1 MTPDEEQRRIAAER
15 KRAYRLRKKNE
26 ELARQAPKEE
36 QERLFNEQCRNL
48 SPEEIQARI
57 RDDQARMQD
66 SRRIGQATFKP
77 LSKEQQVQAVQQ
89 ILDSH
94 PELEEQWRN
103 AKADSRIYPMPDT
116 DGRAISPIYPLP
128 DSDGRALPPNMPYQG
143 KKGYHDIVHEALVE
157 SVESATPNFRKP
169 PESVSYDDHREQAQ
183 AVISEAEE
191 RSRRLDLIMANH
203 NRIRSNPSELMWE
216 ILKLLNL
223 MRMEMVDLLG
233 GNK

>member
-1 MTPDEEQRRIAAER
+1 MTPDEQKRADAAAK
-15 KRAYRLRKKNE
+15 KRAYRQRKRE
-26 ELARQAPKEE
+26 ELARQAPPEE
-36 QERLFNEQCRNL
+36 LTTLFNEQYRNL

-66 SRRIGQATFKP
+66 SRRIAQATFNP

-89 ILDSH
+89 ILDAH

-103 AKADSRIYPMPDT
+103 AESDSRIYPMPD
-116 DGRAISPIYPLP
+116 
-128 DSDGRALPPNMPYQG
+128 SDGKALSPNMPYQG

-157 SVESATPNFRKP
+157 SATPNFRKP
-169 PESVSYDDHREQAQ
+169 PESVSYDDHRERAQ

-223 MRMEMVDLLG
+223 MRMELTDLI

>member
-1 MTPDEEQRRIAAER
+1 MTPDEQKRADAAAK
-15 KRAYRLRKKNE
+15 KRAYRQRKRE
-26 ELARQAPKEE
+26 ELARQA
-36 QERLFNEQCRNL
+36 N
-48 SPEEIQARI
+48 PEELTTMFNAQAHNI
-57 RDDQARMQD
+57 A
-66 SRRIGQATFKP
+66 
-77 LSKEQQVQAVQQ
+77 
-89 ILDSH
+89 

-103 AKADSRIYPMPDT
+103 AESDSRIYPM
-116 DGRAISPIYPLP
+116 P

-157 SVESATPNFRKP
+157 AVDSANEKTRDTALRIAEK
-169 PESVSYDDHREQAQ
+169 EQDYRERAQ

-223 MRMEMVDLLG
+223 MRMELTDLI

>member
-1 MTPDEEQRRIAAER
+1 MTPDEQKRADAAAK
-15 KRAYRLRKKNE
+15 KRAYRQRKRE
-26 ELARQAPKEE
+26 ELARQANPEE
-36 QERLFNEQCRNL
+36 LTTMFNEQYRNL
-48 SPEEIQARI
+48 TPEEIQARI

-66 SRRIGQATFKP
+66 SRRIAQATPNP

-103 AKADSRIYPMPDT
+103 AKSDSRIYPMPDT
-116 DGRAISPIYPLP
+116 DGRA
-128 DSDGRALPPNMPYQG
+128 LPPDNQG

-169 PESVSYDDHREQAQ
+169 PESVSYDDHKDIAQ

-223 MRMEMVDLLG
+223 MRMELTDLI

>member
-1 MTPDEEQRRIAAER
+1 MTDEEKRMTPEEQRRIAAER

-48 SPEEIQARI
+48 SPEEVQARI

-66 SRRIGQATFKP
+66 SRRIAQATFNP

-94 PELEEQWRN
+94 PELEEQWRKVEGN
-103 AKADSRIYPMPDT
+103 SEIRPF
-116 DGRAISPIYPLP
+116 
-128 DSDGRALPPNMPYQG
+128 PPGVLYQ
-143 KKGYHDIVHEALVE
+143 
-157 SVESATPNFRKP
+157 
-169 PESVSYDDHREQAQ
+169 DHREQAQ
-183 AVISEAEE
+183 AIVSDAEE
-191 RSRRLDLIMANH
+191 RHRRVELIMSNH

-223 MRMEMVDLLG
+223 IRIEMVDLLG
-233 GNK
+233 GLKCGTK

>member
-1 MTPDEEQRRIAAER
+1 MTPDEQKRADAAAKKRAAYRQR
-15 KRAYRLRKKNE
+15 KRE
-26 ELARQAPKEE
+26 ELARQA
-36 QERLFNEQCRNL
+36 N
-48 SPEEIQARI
+48 PEELTTMFNAQAHNI
-57 RDDQARMQD
+57 A
-66 SRRIGQATFKP
+66 
-77 LSKEQQVQAVQQ
+77 
-89 ILDSH
+89 

-103 AKADSRIYPMPDT
+103 AESDSRIYPM
-116 DGRAISPIYPLP
+116 P

-157 SVESATPNFRKP
+157 AVDSANEKTRDTALRIAEK
-169 PESVSYDDHREQAQ
+169 EQDHREQAQ

-223 MRMEMVDLLG
+223 MRMELTDLI

>member
-1 MTPDEEQRRIAAER
+1 MTPDEQKRADAAAK
-15 KRAYRLRKKNE
+15 KRAYRQRKRE
-26 ELARQAPKEE
+26 ELARQAP
-36 QERLFNEQCRNL
+36 
-48 SPEEIQARI
+48 PEELTTMFNAQAHNI
-57 RDDQARMQD
+57 A
-66 SRRIGQATFKP
+66 
-77 LSKEQQVQAVQQ
+77 
-89 ILDSH
+89 

-103 AKADSRIYPMPDT
+103 AESDSRIYPM
-116 DGRAISPIYPLP
+116 P

-143 KKGYHDIVHEALVE
+143 KGYHDIVHEALVE
-157 SVESATPNFRKP
+157 AVESATPNFRKP
-169 PESVSYDDHREQAQ
+169 PESVSYDNHREQAQ

-223 MRMEMVDLLG
+223 MRMELTDLI

>member
-1 MTPDEEQRRIAAER
+1 MTPDEQKRADAAAK

-48 SPEEIQARI
+48 SPEEVQARI
-57 RDDQARMQD
+57 RDDQASMQD
-66 SRRIGQATFKP
+66 SRRIAQATFNP

-89 ILDSH
+89 ILDAH

-103 AKADSRIYPMPDT
+103 AESDSRIYP
-116 DGRAISPIYPLP
+116 IP
-128 DSDGRALPPNMPYQG
+128 DSDGRALPPGMPYQG

-169 PESVSYDDHREQAQ
+169 PESVNYDDHREQAQ

-223 MRMEMVDLLG
+223 MRMELTDLI